1 MQYEYHI
8 IDEQQNKVATF
19 QLEEE
24 ALVFVETHRQY
35 TYVKELKPSVYN
47 LEKLYKLGD

>member
-8 IDEQQNKVATF
+8 IDEQQNRVATS

-24 ALVFVETHRQY
+24 ALVFVETHRKY

-47 LEKLYKLGD
+47 LERLYKLGE

>member
-8 IDEQQNKVATF
+8 IDEAQNKVASF
-19 QLEEE
+19 LLEED
-24 ALVFVETHRQY
+24 ALTFVETHRQY

-47 LEKLYKLGD
+47 LERLWSL